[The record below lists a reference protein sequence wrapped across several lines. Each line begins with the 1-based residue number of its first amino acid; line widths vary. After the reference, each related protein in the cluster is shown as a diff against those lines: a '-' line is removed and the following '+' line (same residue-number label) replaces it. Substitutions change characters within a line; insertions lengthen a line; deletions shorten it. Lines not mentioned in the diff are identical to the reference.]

1 MDGHGILFLRWYRKR
16 TTIEG
21 IYTREAIYGS
31 LIITGF
37 EDDENL
43 FDSKIKLNELWCW
56 KDFYIYICL
65 EYRIDFKELMKKF
78 GRERD

>member
-1 MDGHGILFLRWYRKR
+1 MERGKFSFKRFGKILDGHGILFLRWYRKR

-56 KDFYIYICL
+56 KDFYIYMS
-65 EYRIDFKELMKKF
+65 RI
-78 GRERD
+78 

>member
-43 FDSKIKLNELWCW
+43 FDSKIKLNELWRW
-56 KDFYIYICL
+56 KDF
-65 EYRIDFKELMKKF
+65 YRIDFKELMKKF